1 MLGDLISA
9 TGNGSDGQD
18 RMGARCGGGTRRS
31 RAPRRRARRRRP
43 IRRSGGYLGWG
54 LAVELYCGMGNPPRV
69 RVGFGEV
76 RSTKFGDHGGS
87 GRRSSPVG
95 VVWAVPVLGFG
106 RKRAWEHAQDATRP
120 RIRPVWPS
128 AQRRGVRRG
137 AAVLDC
143 RHAGFG
149 QKGCAMAY
157 TSVQKGTR
165 GRRRSSPRF
174 GSKGRPAR
182 SARRRRSAAEEGRH
196 SRSERCRAS
205 PGSWLH
211 GWTRSVSPGG
221 ATRNTKGG

>member
-1 MLGDLISA
+1 
-9 TGNGSDGQD
+9 
-18 RMGARCGGGTRRS
+18 
-31 RAPRRRARRRRP
+31 
-43 IRRSGGYLGWG
+43 LGWG
-54 LAVELYCGMGNPPRV
+54 LAVELPCGMGNPPRV

-76 RSTKFGDHGGS
+76 RSTKFSDHGGS

-137 AAVLDC
+137 ATVLD
-143 RHAGFG
+143 RRQGWFG

-205 PGSWLH
+205 PGSLLH
-211 GWTRSVSPGG
+211 GWTRSVSTKHKPGLDG
-221 ATRNTKGG
+221 ADPHRRREIAMADCPHLRAAQHGTRKVARACGAALR

>member
-1 MLGDLISA
+1 M
-9 TGNGSDGQD
+9 
-18 RMGARCGGGTRRS
+18 
-31 RAPRRRARRRRP
+31 
-43 IRRSGGYLGWG
+43 
-54 LAVELYCGMGNPPRV
+54 
-69 RVGFGEV
+69 
-76 RSTKFGDHGGS
+76 
-87 GRRSSPVG
+87 
-95 VVWAVPVLGFG
+95 PVLGFG
-106 RKRAWEHAQDATRP
+106 RKRVWEHAQDATRP
-120 RIRPVWPS
+120 RIRPVWPN

-182 SARRRRSAAEEGRH
+182 SARRRRSAAEGGRH

-211 GWTRSVSPGG
+211 GCTRSVSTKHKPGLDG
-221 ATRNTKGG
+221 ADPHRRREIAMADCPHLRAVQHGTRKVARACGAALR